1 MKVNLVSSQR
11 VKVRVM
17 EYEDADILAAVQA
30 GKVAE
35 LTTAVNADRRQKVAL
50 VDFRADLSELI
61 EKSAS
66 FPVKM
71 KTVTKDGK
79 SVEEPDETEG
89 EHIARFRDALA
100 AGTVTPTGFTLPDG
114 AAVTEK
120 DKDTAANAY
129 IQTLANQ
136 CGDQK
141 AADGTTYYVL
151 SIDRPEPKARAG
163 KVAQWAIDKATAAF
177 AKGHQN
183 VAKWVAQFNAGFT
196 SPEGIVIDPIPLTLE
211 VTHPHHTAEEASA
224 VTKTNITAFAS
235 AIAAYAKQKAAKSS
249 NEFAA

>member
-11 VKVRVM
+11 VKVRVT
-17 EYEDADILAAVQA
+17 EYEDADILAAIQA

-35 LTTAVNADRRQKVAL
+35 LTIAVNADRRQKVAL
-50 VDFRADLSELI
+50 VEFRADLSELI
-61 EKSAS
+61 EKED
-66 FPVKM
+66 FPVKT

-100 AGTVTPTGFTLPDG
+100 GGNVIPTGFTLPTG
-114 AAVTEK
+114 ATVTDKE
-120 DKDTAANAY
+120 KDTAANNY
-129 IQTLANQ
+129 IQTLADKL
-136 CGDQK
+136 GP
-141 AADGTTYYVL
+141 YVL

-177 AKGHQN
+177 AKGSDN
-183 VAKWVAQFNAGFT
+183 VAKWVTQFNTGFT

-211 VTHPHHTAEEASA
+211 STPTDATAEQTAA
-224 VTKTNITAFAS
+224 VTKANITAFAA